1 MFCVKFS
8 TTPHTTVKYVHW
20 PHISKSTGPY
30 SLVPSFSKI
39 ISTPRPGSIK
49 WQTNAVSITTFVL
62 RINLNNTSSCL
73 SIEGLISLQKF
84 YWFFSQSSTIMVGE
98 KFQIYDFQITEKCNT
113 KSKKMMQIILL
124 RLPRQNSPPGT
135 YHNHLDTAHYSS
147 IPDRILL
154 KIFPLGKKRRG
165 NRDTDI
171 NMDYLIN
178 FKV

>member
-1 MFCVKFS
+1 
-8 TTPHTTVKYVHW
+8 
-20 PHISKSTGPY
+20 
-30 SLVPSFSKI
+30 
-39 ISTPRPGSIK
+39 
-49 WQTNAVSITTFVL
+49 
-62 RINLNNTSSCL
+62 
-73 SIEGLISLQKF
+73 
-84 YWFFSQSSTIMVGE
+84 MVGE

-113 KSKKMMQIILL
+113 KSKKMMQIILPM
-124 RLPRQNSPPGT
+124 LPRQNSLPGT
-135 YHNHLDTAHYSS
+135 YHNHLDTADYSS